1 MIGVRDR
8 KGGIM
13 SLDGV
18 QSDEPQ
24 TRIPRRWRS
33 RDRLHLTALRTPVML
48 LLWIFVIYVFVY
60 LAYTVIAERIHSAA
74 DPYATQEPHLFWLV
88 LVILISVL
96 MVLLM
101 ISSVLSFTVVD
112 RGGVRAYRFLVC
124 YWRRRDFSWE
134 DFRWGSYVL
143 MANTVSNGML
153 VNSGNLCVSRN
164 WGNWQPE
171 DESTEEFA
179 SYDRPRRALVKGDG
193 TRIPGLQ
200 VFSFFGGNAGERVDR
215 RWLQVIK
222 WAEYKGYLRQG
233 DTRPGVA

>member
-8 KGGIM
+8 KGVMM

-33 RDRLHLTALRTPVML
+33 RDRLYLTALRTPVML

-74 DPYATQEPHLFWLV
+74 EPYSTQEPHLFWIMLA
-88 LVILISVL
+88 ILFSVL

-101 ISSVLSFTVVD
+101 VSLVLSFTVVD

-179 SYDRPRRALVKGDG
+179 YYGRPSRVRPKGKG
-193 TRIPGLQ
+193 MQIPGLQ
-200 VFSFFGGNAGERVDR
+200 FFSLFGGDNVERVDQQ
-215 RWLQVIK
+215 WLQVIE

-233 DTRPGVA
+233 DTRPAVA